1 MQNLYKT
8 LKVSKEHPH
17 ILILILNRPY
27 ASNAFNTEMA
37 LELREFF
44 STLNEHE
51 PECRALILTG
61 AGEKA
66 FCAGGDLKERL
77 GMDLNTWQ
85 AQHLVFE
92 EMIKLILECT
102 IPILGAINGAAFGGG
117 CEMVAALDFS
127 YAATTATFAQTETK
141 IGIIPGIGGTQTLS
155 RAMGEKRAKEVI
167 LSGQTFTSNEALK
180 WGLVN
185 AVFSN
190 KTLLNET
197 IKCAKQIV
205 SNAPT
210 AVKQAKKSI
219 HLGLQTTLSEGMS
232 IELECY
238 NKTVNT
244 FDREEGVL
252 AFNEK
257 RLPNFKGH

>member
-1 MQNLYKT
+1 MQNVYKT
-8 LKVSKEHPH
+8 LKVLKEDPH
-17 ILILILNRPY
+17 ILILILNRPH

-37 LELREFF
+37 EELCNFF
-44 STLNEHE
+44 STLHDRE

-61 AGEKA
+61 AGKKA

-77 GMDLNTWQ
+77 GMNQHTWRT
-85 AQHLVFE
+85 QHLVFE
-92 EMIKLILECT
+92 EMIKSILKCP

-127 YAATTATFAQTETK
+127 YASSTATFAQTETK

-155 RAMGEKRAKEVI
+155 RAVGEKRAKEII
-167 LSGQTFTSNEALK
+167 LSAQTFTSKEALE

-190 KTLLNET
+190 ESLLNET
-197 IKCAKQIV
+197 INCAKKIV
-205 SNAPT
+205 SNAPI
-210 AVKQAKKSI
+210 AVQQAKQSI
-219 HLGLQTTLSEGMS
+219 HLGLQSTLSKGMS

-238 NKTVNT
+238 NKTVRT
-244 FDREEGVL
+244 IDREEGVL

-257 RLPNFKGH
+257 RPPKFKGH

>member
-1 MQNLYKT
+1 
-8 LKVSKEHPH
+8 
-17 ILILILNRPY
+17 
-27 ASNAFNTEMA
+27 
-37 LELREFF
+37 
-44 STLNEHE
+44 
-51 PECRALILTG
+51 
-61 AGEKA
+61 
-66 FCAGGDLKERL
+66 
-77 GMDLNTWQ
+77 
-85 AQHLVFE
+85 
-92 EMIKLILECT
+92 
-102 IPILGAINGAAFGGG
+102 
-117 CEMVAALDFS
+117 VAALDFS

-155 RAMGEKRAKEVI
+155 RAVGEKRAKEII

-210 AVKQAKKSI
+210 AVQQAKKSI

>member
-1 MQNLYKT
+1 MQNFYKT
-8 LKVSKEHPH
+8 LKISKKHRH

-37 LELREFF
+37 IELRDFF
-44 STLNEHE
+44 STLYEHE
-51 PECRALILTG
+51 PECRAIILTG

-85 AQHLVFE
+85 SQHLVFE
-92 EMIKLILECT
+92 EMIKLILNCN

-117 CEMVAALDFS
+117 CEIVAALDFS

-155 RAMGEKRAKEVI
+155 RAVGEKRAKEI
-167 LSGQTFTSNEALK
+167 IFSGKTFTSNEALK

-190 KTLLNET
+190 ETLLSET

-205 SNAPT
+205 KNSPNA
-210 AVKQAKKSI
+210 VQQAKKVDSLRTSD
-219 HLGLQTTLSEGMS
+219 H
-232 IELECY
+232 
-238 NKTVNT
+238 
-244 FDREEGVL
+244 
-252 AFNEK
+252 A
-257 RLPNFKGH
+257 LPRNDYRA